1 MKRITHQKLLK
12 QHAEKIVSCLGYDS
26 NGPWRIWSMNGKPYP
41 NRRVCFYGDDI
52 LVKFKQELSKI
63 YILSMKVD
71 VSPRVMLMS
80 SPSEWELLIINKRAL
95 GHCLLKYGWNEILK
109 NFLEKRVNVDLNLT
123 PEENIILADMGEL

>member
-1 MKRITHQKLLK
+1 
-12 QHAEKIVSCLGYDS
+12 
-26 NGPWRIWSMNGKPYP
+26 
-41 NRRVCFYGDDI
+41 
-52 LVKFKQELSKI
+52 
-63 YILSMKVD
+63 MKVD